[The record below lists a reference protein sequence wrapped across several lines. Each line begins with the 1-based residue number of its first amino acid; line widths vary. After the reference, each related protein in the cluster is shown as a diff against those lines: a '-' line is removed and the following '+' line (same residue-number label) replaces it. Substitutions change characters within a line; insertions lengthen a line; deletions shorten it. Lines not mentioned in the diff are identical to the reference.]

1 MNGETELIDRSF
13 TEEDEHKKRI
23 MINKGYLQSKFYN
36 RKTLKD
42 QFETLD
48 QDYQKQTA
56 NFEDTMHHPEC
67 FKRVH
72 KSRRIEMTK
81 QETRFIMQKNKDG
94 NTA

>member
-1 MNGETELIDRSF
+1 MDVSF
-13 TEEDEHKKRI
+13 TDEDEYKKRI
-23 MINKGYLQSKFYN
+23 RIHKGYLQSKFYN

-48 QDYQKQTA
+48 QDYKKQIS

-72 KSRRIEMTK
+72 QSRRIEMTK
-81 QETRFIMQKNKDG
+81 
-94 NTA
+94 